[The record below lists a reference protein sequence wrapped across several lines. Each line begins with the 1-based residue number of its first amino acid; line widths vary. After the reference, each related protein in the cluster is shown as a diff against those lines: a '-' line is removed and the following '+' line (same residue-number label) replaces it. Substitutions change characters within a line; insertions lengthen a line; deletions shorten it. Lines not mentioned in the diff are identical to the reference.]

1 MSGPIPVKCLFC
13 RSIYRRGLAT
23 RRPGLFFYFIFFVIV
38 LSVPC
43 RLSSRPLLIFLPLSC
58 CQGLAACR
66 PGLFRSFLHCC
77 HVCVSLPSLLYYSR
91 RCSVLVRLP
100 CVIFAVS
107 APPWCPTCIG
117 SRGSWYYADWA
128 FDRQVCTIRAF
139 LGSDSGAASR
149 RLGKD
154 TVDSLS
160 NVC

>member
-23 RRPGLFFYFIFFVIV
+23 RRPGLFFYFLFFVIV

-107 APPWCPTCIG
+107 APLGARLVLALEGLGITPIG
-117 SRGSWYYADWA
+117 RSTGRCAHSMRFLDTTWA
-128 FDRQVCTIRAF
+128 LLF
-139 LGSDSGAASR
+139 GAW
-149 RLGKD
+149 
-154 TVDSLS
+154 V
-160 NVC
+160 